1 MLDAA
6 DELLARAAAFRWLD
20 QRLAGGQSELS
31 REELESFRFGDL
43 PLKLIDPGGRGI
55 RNPAEFTATLS
66 VLTTPNGPYKDEPVA
81 NGLFRYAYRSNDS
94 ADNKKLRRAALMGVP
109 LIYFRGVRPKAF
121 VAHYPVYAYDLPS
134 EQAVLLAIGDDLRA
148 FGEPSRFD
156 EAQRSYVERI
166 TRQRLHQPVFRA
178 KVMHAYKN
186 QCAVCNLKHSEL
198 LDAAHIIADALEAG
212 QPTTSNGIALCKIHH
227 AAYDKNFLGI
237 SPDYVV
243 HINES
248 LMVEVDGPM
257 LKYGLQAMNKRA
269 LSLPPLHRDR
279 PRKDNLDIRFQQFQ
293 AKAL

>member
-1 MLDAA
+1 
-6 DELLARAAAFRWLD
+6 
-20 QRLAGGQSELS
+20 
-31 REELESFRFGDL
+31 
-43 PLKLIDPGGRGI
+43 
-55 RNPAEFTATLS
+55 
-66 VLTTPNGPYKDEPVA
+66 
-81 NGLFRYAYRSNDS
+81 
-94 ADNKKLRRAALMGVP
+94 
-109 LIYFRGVRPKAF
+109 
-121 VAHYPVYAYDLPS
+121 
-134 EQAVLLAIGDDLRA
+134 
-148 FGEPSRFD
+148 
-156 EAQRSYVERI
+156 
-166 TRQRLHQPVFRA
+166 
-178 KVMHAYKN
+178 MHAYKN